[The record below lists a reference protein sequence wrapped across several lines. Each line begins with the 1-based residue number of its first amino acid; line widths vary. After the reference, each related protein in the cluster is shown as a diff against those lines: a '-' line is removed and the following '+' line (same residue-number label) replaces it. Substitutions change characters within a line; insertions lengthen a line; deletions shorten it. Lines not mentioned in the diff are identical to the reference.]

1 MAANAMAVAGIKV
14 GGITDVICTFF
25 SAKDGQERVWEV
37 RLRLG
42 GFFKGGGTNRCG
54 YTKKKLQ
61 YPVRVSKCD
70 PKMAKYLLE
79 QYGGADGELAAALRY
94 LNQRYTIPDKVI
106 GLLNDIGTEEFA
118 HLEMIATMVYKLTKD
133 ATVEQLKAA
142 GLGEH
147 YAAHDKALFYTNASG
162 VPFTAAYIQAKGDP
176 LADLYE
182 DIAAEEKARATYQ
195 WLIDMTDD
203 VDLQDSLKFL
213 REREII
219 HATRFREAVE
229 IIKDDR
235 TQKRV
240 F

>member
-1 MAANAMAVAGIKV
+1 MWVY
-14 GGITDVICTFF
+14 
-25 SAKDGQERVWEV
+25 E
-37 RLRLG
+37 
-42 GFFKGGGTNRCG
+42 
-54 YTKKKLQ
+54 KKLQ

-70 PKMAKYLLE
+70 PHMAKLLLE

-94 LNQRYTIPDKVI
+94 LNQRYTIPEKVI
-106 GLLNDIGTEEFA
+106 GLLTDIGTEEFA

-142 GLGEH
+142 GLD
-147 YAAHDKALFYTNASG
+147 AHFVSHDRALFYSNAAG
-162 VPFTAAYIQAKGDP
+162 VPWTAAYIQAKGDP

-213 REREII
+213 REREIV
-219 HATRFREAVE
+219 HALRFREAVE
-229 IIKDDR
+229 IVKEDMGA
-235 TQKRV
+235 KKV